1 MSLTPAEPATFRGV
15 VALELRDGAPPLHRA
30 LAAADAGELV
40 TMLGRDL
47 AALVASVRECDL
59 ALLAAHF
66 DPAEALRPGW
76 PLHRR
81 ASELL
86 QRAPGQ
92 AQGARM
98 VGFGA
103 DATGEV
109 PLPLQCEP
117 ELQGGGLRILPFV
130 LHGDAARATGNALE
144 ELLLD
149 RGMAAADT
157 ALALQDGLGAQIEH
171 ARFLSLHDLAA
182 MVAMQYAN
190 VGLQPLWTLLE
201 TALLDPDAEA
211 WLDAPPEPLARYG
224 DSEVRIALLDPAAWR
239 TRFVPASENDCARLE
254 RGFEQFQA
262 RQRQFAAVLGA
273 HGIPVNFVHCADGSR
288 DCLR

>member
-1 MSLTPAEPATFRGV
+1 MPVPPAEPAIFRGV
-15 VALELRDGAPPLHRA
+15 IALELRDGMPPLHPA
-30 LAAADAGELV
+30 LVADAAGELV
-40 TMLGRDL
+40 AMLGRDL
-47 AALVASVRECDL
+47 AALVPGVRDCDV

-81 ASELL
+81 VSELL

-92 AQGARM
+92 AQRARM

-103 DATGEV
+103 ATAGDV
-109 PLPLQCEP
+109 PMPMQCDP
-117 ELQGGGLRILPFV
+117 DLRGGGLRILPFV
-130 LHGDAARATGNALE
+130 LHGDAARAAGDALE
-144 ELLLD
+144 DLLLD

-171 ARFLSLHDLAA
+171 ARVLSLHDLAA
-182 MVAMQYAN
+182 MIAMQYRN
-190 VGLQPLWTLLE
+190 SGLDSLWPLLE
-201 TALLDPDAEA
+201 TALLEPDGEV
-211 WLDAPPEPLARYG
+211 WLDAPPEPLVRYG
-224 DSEVRIALLDPAAWR
+224 DGEVRIALLDPAAWR
-239 TRFVPASENDCARLE
+239 SRNAASESDCARLE

-262 RQRQFAAVLGA
+262 RQRQFAAVLHA
-273 HGIPVNFVHCADGSR
+273 HAVPVQFVHCADGSS